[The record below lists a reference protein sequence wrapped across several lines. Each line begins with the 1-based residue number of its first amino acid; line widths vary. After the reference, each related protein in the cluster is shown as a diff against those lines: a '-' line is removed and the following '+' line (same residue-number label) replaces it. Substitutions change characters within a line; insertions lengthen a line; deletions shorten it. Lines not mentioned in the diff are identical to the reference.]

1 MQDQDRPGFQPPEWS
16 TAAEPTGPT
25 PYSPSEVIA
34 SGPRRSRIGT
44 GVAIAASA
52 IGGLGVAG
60 TAYASSSTP
69 APAPGTSSGSPH
81 YGASAPGN
89 GPMAGGRGDAD
100 GDGGRGPGGMGMRGG
115 MGLGM
120 GIHGSF
126 VTPKRGG
133 GYQRV
138 ATQRGTVTE
147 VSATSIKV
155 TSVDGFEAT
164 YVVTAETIVNA
175 KRDGIAA
182 VKHGDT
188 VGVLAIVTS
197 GTSTAVRIVDRT
209 QLAGSAWSWAPQR
222 PSSATVPGPTSSG
235 TA

>member
-1 MQDQDRPGFQPPEWS
+1 MQDQDRPGSQPPAWS
-16 TAAEPTGPT
+16 TAPEPTAPT
-25 PYSPSEVIA
+25 PSSPSEVIA
-34 SGPRRSRIGT
+34 SGPRRSRVGT
-44 GVAIAASA
+44 GVAIAAIA

-81 YGASAPGN
+81 YGAAAPGS
-89 GPMAGGRGDAD
+89 GPMAGGRGD
-100 GDGGRGPGGMGMRGG
+100 GDGGRGPAGMGMRGG

-126 VTPKRGG
+126 VALKQGG

-164 YVVTAETIVNA
+164 YVLAADTIVNA
-175 KRDGIAA
+175 KRAGIAA

-188 VGVLAIVTS
+188 VGVLAIVTN
-197 GTSTAVRIVDRT
+197 GTPTAVRILDRT
-209 QLAGSAWSWAPQR
+209 QLAGSASSWAPQP
-222 PSSATVPGPTSSG
+222 PSSATMPASG